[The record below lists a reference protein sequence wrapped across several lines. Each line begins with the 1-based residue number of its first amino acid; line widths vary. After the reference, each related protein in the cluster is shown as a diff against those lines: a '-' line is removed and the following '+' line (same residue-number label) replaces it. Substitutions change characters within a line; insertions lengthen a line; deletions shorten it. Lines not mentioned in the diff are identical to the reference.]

1 MVNLQEEPKAAYDS
15 LEDHLP
21 AVGFLGAYLKFTS
34 GVEVCPRF
42 RFFSACSV
50 MGAIINNHIW
60 IQRGD
65 EGLLPKLFP
74 NPWIILLAPPGRGH
88 KTSAINMACNCLEQ
102 ATPNARVLADKLTP
116 ETLVKNLSAPITEGE

>member
-65 EGLLPKLFP
+65 EGFVQQFHRLAGDLVGFVLDALDVAFAQGQFP
-74 NPWIILLAPPGRGH
+74 HIAHQRFELDRP
-88 KTSAINMACNCLEQ
+88 
-102 ATPNARVLADKLTP
+102 
-116 ETLVKNLSAPITEGE
+116 